1 MLRRMAARLVR
12 LTHRAAVLLLLLLL
26 LMLLL
31 VVRPNIR
38 FDESRFERER

>member
-12 LTHRAAVLLLLLLL
+12 LTHRAAVLLLLLL
-26 LMLLL
+26 MLL